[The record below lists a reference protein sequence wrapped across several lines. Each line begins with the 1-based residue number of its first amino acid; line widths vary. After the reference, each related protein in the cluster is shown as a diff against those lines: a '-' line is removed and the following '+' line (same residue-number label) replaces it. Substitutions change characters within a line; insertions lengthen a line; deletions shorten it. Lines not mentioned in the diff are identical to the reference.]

1 MGMCANCGQY
11 ETLHEFKDHSG
22 RSKYYCED
30 CYRMAK
36 LFESWW
42 VEVSVSEVLSEW
54 EFLGIRYMD
63 SVPNSLYTFT
73 D

>member
-1 MGMCANCGQY
+1 MKRVLIAVVLIFLIACVCVGCSRMGMCANCGQY

-36 LFESWW
+36 LFES
-42 VEVSVSEVLSEW
+42 
-54 EFLGIRYMD
+54 
-63 SVPNSLYTFT
+63 
-73 D
+73 